1 MRRLEQCG
9 RPEASALRLL
19 LLTGARKS
27 EILRARWEN
36 VRTDLR
42 LLIVPLSKSGRPRHI
57 PLSAAAIAVLRALPR
72 VPGSPWLFPG
82 KAPGKPLSDLYS
94 FWNSIRKEL
103 GLDGVRIHDL
113 RHSYASFLVNSGH
126 SLYEVQKLLG
136 PAIQERPCAMPI
148 WDRHRFW
155 PPQKQSAP
163 ASGLRLRKNR
173 TERETSRPDAPL
185 RQLPGQIHS
194 GRLPVSLIRC
204 QNPARAGLSATEAQ
218 EGYHAAPKP
227 RPRGAQSSPLRA
239 TVIH

>member
-1 MRRLEQCG
+1 
-9 RPEASALRLL
+9 
-19 LLTGARKS
+19 
-27 EILRARWEN
+27 
-36 VRTDLR
+36 
-42 LLIVPLSKSGRPRHI
+42 
-57 PLSAAAIAVLRALPR
+57 
-72 VPGSPWLFPG
+72 
-82 KAPGKPLSDLYS
+82 
-94 FWNSIRKEL
+94 
-103 GLDGVRIHDL
+103 
-113 RHSYASFLVNSGH
+113 
-126 SLYEVQKLLG
+126 
-136 PAIQERPCAMPI
+136 MPI

-227 RPRGAQSSPLRA
+227 RPRGAQSHRSPRGIPCRA
-239 TVIH
+239 KTPPARGSEQPPPCNGHSLTVTLSAPSGFSCIPNKVLQSTFSQKKILFQRKNPPRRLSDRKNRQCNCRLS